1 RPTGRADLVAHR
13 LELFR
18 GGCSKVRITLLEAFG
33 RLHHGEIMAELFQ
46 RHAQLLGEVSLLL
59 KSHKKLAHLLLAD
72 VGVAQYRGHLAAHAV
87 PGGRLFLQNGCPVG
101 RGGLPLTP
109 SMECGSKSVN
119 CSELAGVLRAS
130 CSVSRTT
137 SSP

>member
-1 RPTGRADLVAHR
+1 MP
-13 LELFR
+13 
-18 GGCSKVRITLLEAFG
+18 
-33 RLHHGEIMAELFQ
+33 ELFQ

-72 VGVAQYRGHLAAHAV
+72 VAVDQYGEQLATHAV
-87 PGGRLFLQNGCPVG
+87 PGGRLFLQNGYPVG
-101 RGGLPLTP
+101 QGDLPLTP
-109 SMECGSKSVN
+109 SYECGSKSVN